1 MKLIWT
7 QEAIERLF
15 EIEDFIYAHSPG
27 RAREFVD
34 EIIEQAEMILPDT
47 PYAGRMVPEIK
58 NAGIREL
65 IFKKYRIV
73 YRVNEKNI
81 EILTVFEGH
90 KLLRTD
96 AIKES
101 ERK

>member
-34 EIIEQAEMILPDT
+34 EIIEQQQ
-47 PYAGRMVPEIK
+47 K
-58 NAGIREL
+58 QFCL
-65 IFKKYRIV
+65 IHLMRG
-73 YRVNEKNI
+73 EWC
-81 EILTVFEGH
+81 
-90 KLLRTD
+90 
-96 AIKES
+96 
-101 ERK
+101 RKSKTLALEN